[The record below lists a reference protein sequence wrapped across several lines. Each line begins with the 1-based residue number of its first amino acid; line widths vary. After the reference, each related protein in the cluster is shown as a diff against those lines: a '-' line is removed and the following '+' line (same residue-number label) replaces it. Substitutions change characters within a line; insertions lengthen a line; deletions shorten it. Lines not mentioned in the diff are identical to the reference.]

1 MAVKKPIILL
11 LLKLL
16 ETKTDENE
24 VRTQGQ
30 LADMIS
36 EIYPCDRKTVCRNI
50 QVLIDMKYPIVKT
63 KKGIYLDSKKFTV
76 KEQEFILNAITTAIP
91 CEGINQE
98 DLADRLT
105 GVLTKIYRE
114 DKE

>member
-1 MAVKKPIILL
+1 MAVKRPIILL
-11 LLKLL
+11 LLKIL
-16 ETKTDENE
+16 ETQTDKNH
-24 VRTQGQ
+24 VMTQEKI
-30 LADMIS
+30 ADEIS
-36 EIYPCDRKTVCRNI
+36 QIYPCDRKTVCRNI
-50 QVLIDMKYPIVKT
+50 QFLIDMQYPIVKT
-63 KKGIYLDSKKFTV
+63 RKGCYLDSKKFTV
-76 KEQEFILNAITTAIP
+76 KEQEFILNAITTAMP